1 MKPGAKPGAAKPG
14 AAKPPANGWPGNLT
28 LWVGSMDV
36 CHWSEASE
44 LFGAA
49 PSCGK
54 LEGWLSGARV
64 AVLTL
69 MLSPL
74 VVEEAVVEEE
84 KGAEEEEEE
93 EIAGLVSALLP
104 GLCQCT

>member
-1 MKPGAKPGAAKPG
+1 MKPGAKPGAV
-14 AAKPPANGWPGNLT
+14 KPPANGWPGNLT

-44 LFGAA
+44 LFGAV

-54 LEGWLSGARV
+54 LEGWLPGSGV

-74 VVEEAVVEEE
+74 VVVEEE
-84 KGAEEEEEE
+84 KGAEEEE

-104 GLCQCT
+104 GLGKCT

>member
-1 MKPGAKPGAAKPG
+1 
-14 AAKPPANGWPGNLT
+14 
-28 LWVGSMDV
+28 MDV

-44 LFGAA
+44 LFGAV

-54 LEGWLSGARV
+54 LEGWLSGAGV
-64 AVLTL
+64 AVLAL

-74 VVEEAVVEEE
+74 VVVEEE
-84 KGAEEEEEE
+84 KEAEEEEGG
-93 EIAGLVSALLP
+93 IAGLVSVLLP